1 MKSSRFEPLSSYRGY
16 PEGEMRQRAVDF
28 HRQVERRRTVREF
41 SSRAVPLE
49 VIENC
54 IRAAATAPS
63 GANRQPW
70 HFVVINDPGIKQQ
83 IRIGAEKEEADFYG
97 WRAPED
103 WLEALEPFAT
113 DKHKPF
119 LEIAPYLIVIFAQMH
134 GVDEDG
140 NKIKHYYVNESVGI
154 ATGILITALHDAGL
168 VTLTHTPS
176 PMRFLN
182 DLLDRPRYERPFL
195 VLVVG
200 HPGESAQVPKISK
213 KTLEEVSTFL

>member
-1 MKSSRFEPLSSYRGY
+1 MKNHGFEPLSGYRSY
-16 PEGEMRQRAVDF
+16 PEEEMQQRAVDF
-28 HRQVERRRTVREF
+28 HRHVQRRRTVREF
-41 SSRAVPLE
+41 SDREVPLE

-70 HFVVINDPGIKQQ
+70 HFAVVSSPEVKKK
-83 IRIGAEKEEADFYG
+83 IRIGAEKEESDFYG
-97 WRAPED
+97 WRAPDD

-113 DKHKPF
+113 DEHKPF

-134 GVDEDG
+134 GMDEAG
-140 NKIKHYYVNESVGI
+140 EKVKHYYVNESVGI

-168 VTLTHTPS
+168 ATLTHTPS

-195 VLVVG
+195 VLVAG
-200 HPGESAQVPKISK
+200 HPIEGAQVPKISK
-213 KTLEEVSTFL
+213 KSLEEVASFF